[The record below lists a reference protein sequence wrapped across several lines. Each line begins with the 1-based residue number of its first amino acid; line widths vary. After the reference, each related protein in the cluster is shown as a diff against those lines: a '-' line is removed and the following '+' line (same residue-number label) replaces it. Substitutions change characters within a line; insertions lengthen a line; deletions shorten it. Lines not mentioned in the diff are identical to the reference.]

1 MHRYKLEIDSITGA
15 KESTLKE
22 ITQMEM
28 DLAETTKIEKDL
40 LEGCS
45 YKYLRDNPQIYLR
58 QKQDGQNDDIINEQQ
73 LAEEMMTILRQFNII
88 MAQKI
93 VKQKVMSENLI
104 QAKFNVMQN
113 KFNYLENKLE
123 QQNKEL
129 EQLNKSKTFKKSQNQ
144 KILISKDK
152 NCLSYE
158 EKVTSLEAHI
168 KVLEKE
174 KCPEKSLWNEKE
186 MAYVKN
192 IEHHEKQ
199 VKNFKNIH
207 LKNKAKGCGKNDKE
221 INSRKKDVEIQKQ
234 KVRNLTKK
242 MKKLEDEQKIKD
254 EMSQKLQR
262 ELAKLQKQNIY

>member
-1 MHRYKLEIDSITGA
+1 M
-15 KESTLKE
+15 
-22 ITQMEM
+22 
-28 DLAETTKIEKDL
+28 
-40 LEGCS
+40 
-45 YKYLRDNPQIYLR
+45 
-58 QKQDGQNDDIINEQQ
+58 
-73 LAEEMMTILRQFNII
+73 
-88 MAQKI
+88 
-93 VKQKVMSENLI
+93 
-104 QAKFNVMQN
+104 
-113 KFNYLENKLE
+113 
-123 QQNKEL
+123 
-129 EQLNKSKTFKKSQNQ
+129 
-144 KILISKDK
+144 ISKDK

-186 MAYVKN
+186 LAYVKN